1 MYRTTE
7 RDLRAREVGKENLKI
22 EIDMENTQGKVAR
35 DMDQTGID

>member
-22 EIDMENTQGKVAR
+22 EIDMGNTQGNVAR
-35 DMDQTGID
+35 GMNQSGID